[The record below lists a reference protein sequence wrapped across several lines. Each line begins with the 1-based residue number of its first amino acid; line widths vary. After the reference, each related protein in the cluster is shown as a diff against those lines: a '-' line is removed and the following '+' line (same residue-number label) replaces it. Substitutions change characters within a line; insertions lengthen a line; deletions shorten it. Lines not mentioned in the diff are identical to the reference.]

1 MVYLSFPRSNACLNI
16 MNYFEFSWAIIAQP
30 LISQT
35 VADGGITASELYTP
49 MQVWLEKIRK

>member
-1 MVYLSFPRSNACLNI
+1 

-35 VADGGITASELYTP
+35 VADAGVTASELYTCV
-49 MQVWLEKIRK
+49 QFWLEEIHK